1 MREGRSA
8 IRPMVT
14 SALHEMKG
22 TVGTEIKELPKHDIG
37 RNQLVS
43 MDRHSLLA
51 VLAAREA
58 MQHAGLSC
66 DEGNPYR
73 FGATVGVCGWGTVEE
88 TYRDLL
94 LGGAKRAVIY
104 TAPRGLP
111 SAAASQVSMSLGL
124 RGPVFAIAS
133 ACASANHAIAS
144 AADQIRLGRADGM
157 LAGGAEAPLVC
168 LQMKA
173 WEAMRALAPDT
184 CRPFSADRKGVV
196 IGEGA
201 GMAVLESYEHAAVR
215 GATMLAEIAGI
226 GLSGDA
232 FHIVAPSIE
241 GPEAAMRACLA
252 DDGLNAEDV
261 DYLNAHG
268 TGTKANDQTET
279 AAIKRVFGDYAYS
292 MSVSSTKSMH
302 AHCLGAASALEMIAS
317 VMAIREGVVP
327 PTANYREPDP
337 DCDLDVTPNAA
348 RERKVRVALSN
359 AFAMGGMNA
368 VLAFKQV

>member
-1 MREGRSA
+1 
-8 IRPMVT
+8 
-14 SALHEMKG
+14 
-22 TVGTEIKELPKHDIG
+22 
-37 RNQLVS
+37 

-51 VLAAREA
+51 VRAAREA

-73 FGATVGVCGWGTVEE
+73 FGATVGVCGWGWGTVEE

-94 LGGAKRAVIY
+94 LGGAKRAGIY

-144 AADQIRLGRADGM
+144 AADQIRLGRADVM

-201 GMAVLESYEHAAVR
+201 GMSVLESYEHAPYAV
-215 GATMLAEIAGI
+215 
-226 GLSGDA
+226 
-232 FHIVAPSIE
+232 PQ
-241 GPEAAMRACLA
+241 CLPRS
-252 DDGLNAEDV
+252 
-261 DYLNAHG
+261 
-268 TGTKANDQTET
+268 Q
-279 AAIKRVFGDYAYS
+279 
-292 MSVSSTKSMH
+292 
-302 AHCLGAASALEMIAS
+302 ASAFPATPSTSSRRLSRGRRPRCAL
-317 VMAIREGVVP
+317 AL
-327 PTANYREPDP
+327 PTP
-337 DCDLDVTPNAA
+337 
-348 RERKVRVALSN
+348 
-359 AFAMGGMNA
+359 G
-368 VLAFKQV
+368 

>member
-73 FGATVGVCGWGTVEE
+73 FGATVGVCGWGWGTVEE
-88 TYRDLL
+88 TLPRPPFGRGEACWHLHCTKGVAERRCQPGQHESRPARPGLCHRLRMRISQPCDRFGRGSDQARPGRRDACRRRRSVEVVHV
-94 LGGAKRAVIY
+94 LGIQPVVGKASAH
-104 TAPRGLP
+104 RGLRP
-111 SAAASQVSMSLGL
+111 
-124 RGPVFAIAS
+124 
-133 ACASANHAIAS
+133 
-144 AADQIRLGRADGM
+144 
-157 LAGGAEAPLVC
+157 PLVC

-241 GPEAAMRACLA
+241 GPCTRIAWAQRAHL
-252 DDGLNAEDV
+252 
-261 DYLNAHG
+261 
-268 TGTKANDQTET
+268 K
-279 AAIKRVFGDYAYS
+279 
-292 MSVSSTKSMH
+292 
-302 AHCLGAASALEMIAS
+302 
-317 VMAIREGVVP
+317 
-327 PTANYREPDP
+327 
-337 DCDLDVTPNAA
+337 
-348 RERKVRVALSN
+348 
-359 AFAMGGMNA
+359 
-368 VLAFKQV
+368 